1 MENNWADRLYDW
13 AVTSGLRIVA
23 IVLGAV
29 ILYYI
34 IRTVSRRLIRVA
46 GRKVS
51 DSDLVSREQEM
62 RARTLAGITRGLIIG
77 VMIAVVSLMIMR
89 ELGYDI
95 GPLIAGAGIAGLAI
109 GFGAQTLVK
118 DFIGG
123 FFVLLEG
130 QFYVGDVIKV
140 GTVQGKV
147 EAIKLRTTLVRDGEG
162 ILHIIPNGEMRI
174 VSNLTKGWS
183 RVNIDIDI
191 DYREDLQKVAEV
203 LGEAAKRTAASPEVR
218 AFISEGPQMLGV
230 EEISGR
236 KVTIR
241 LVARTAP
248 FRDPEV
254 ARVLRREIA
263 TALRENNI
271 VMGEGEAVPS
281 LPS

>member
-1 MENNWADRLYDW
+1 MQDWADRLYDW
-13 AVTSGLRIVA
+13 AVTSGIRIVA
-23 IVLGAV
+23 IILGAV
-29 ILYYI
+29 ILYYVT
-34 IRTVSRRLIRVA
+34 RTLTRRVLRVA

-51 DSDLVSREQEM
+51 DSDMVSREQEM

-77 VMIAVVSLMIMR
+77 VMVAVVSLMVLR

-95 GPLIAGAGIAGLAI
+95 GPLIAGAGIAGIAL

-118 DFIGG
+118 DVIGG

-130 QFYVGDVIKV
+130 QFYMGDVIEV
-140 GTVQGKV
+140 GTIKGKV

-162 ILHIIPNGEMRI
+162 SLHIIPNGEMRI

-183 RVNIDIDI
+183 RINIDVDI

-203 LGEAAKRTAASPEVR
+203 LEDAARRTAGSPAVKE
-218 AFISEGPQMLGV
+218 FIMEGPQVLGV
-230 EEISGR
+230 EDVSGK
-236 KVTIR
+236 KVRVR

-248 FRDPEV
+248 FKDPEV

-271 VMGEGEAVPS
+271 VMGEGE
-281 LPS
+281 